1 MNLKTLFSFACV
13 LVVGVLI
20 GLNMASNDV
29 RVPARPANVPAD
41 ANWQGGNDG
50 GNWFQCTEQSLS
62 LYRCQVYADVTGVLI
77 IDDLFKPTE
86 KGSNGKV
93 VPRLLL
99 SDSEIE
105 LAGARLIRAK

>member
-1 MNLKTLFSFACV
+1 MNPKTLLSFASV
-13 LVVGVLI
+13 FDVGILI
-20 GLNMASNDV
+20 GLVVPSNNV

-41 ANWQGGNDG
+41 ASWQGGKDG
-50 GNWFQCTEQSLS
+50 GNWFRCAEQSSS

-105 LAGARLIRAK
+105 LAGARLIRAR